1 VFKIIV
7 FLMNNNYILKAENL
21 KKSYSKLSDKDVPV
35 LKVLSLEI
43 KKGEFTAIMGPSGV
57 GKSTLLHLL
66 GTLDKQDEGKIE
78 LKIDGTSYDY
88 SVLRDEELS
97 AVRNRNIGFIFQFH
111 HLLPEFSA
119 LENTMMPALIAGNSF
134 TVANA
139 KAKELLQIVG
149 VANRSEHKP
158 SELSGGEQQRVA
170 IARALINDPTLLI
183 ADEPT
188 GNLDSKN
195 ADYVLELINS
205 LIKQKSITFVV
216 ATHSLNVANIAERIL
231 TMGDGLIVKESRN
244 KNTLL

>member
-1 VFKIIV
+1 
-7 FLMNNNYILKAENL
+7 MDNNYIIKAENL

-35 LKVLSLEI
+35 LKGLSLEI
-43 KKGEFTAIMGPSGV
+43 KKGEFAAIMGPSGV
-57 GKSTLLHLL
+57 GKSTLLHIL

-78 LKIDGTSYDY
+78 LIIDGMSYDY
-88 SVLRDEELS
+88 SVLKDEELS

-119 LENTMMPALIAGNSF
+119 LENAMMPALIAGNSF

-149 VANRSEHKP
+149 VASRSDHKP

-195 ADYVLELINS
+195 ADSVLELINN

-216 ATHSLNVANIAERIL
+216 ATHSINVADIAERIL
-231 TMGDGLIVKESRN
+231 TMGDGLIVKETRN